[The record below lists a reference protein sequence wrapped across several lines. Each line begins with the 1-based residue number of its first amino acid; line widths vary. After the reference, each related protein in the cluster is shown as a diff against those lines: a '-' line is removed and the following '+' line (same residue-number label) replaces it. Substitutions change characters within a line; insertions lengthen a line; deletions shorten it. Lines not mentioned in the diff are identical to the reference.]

1 MSADTSR
8 LPART
13 GLLAPLRHREF
24 RWLAAGRVG
33 TYLGNAVAP
42 VALAFAVLDLTGS
55 VVDLGVVVGARSA
68 AMMVLLLFGGVLADR
83 LPRPVILQGA
93 GAAAAVS
100 QVAIAVSVLA
110 GFASVPLL
118 IALNVVNGA
127 VAAASLPAAL
137 ALTPQTVPSDLLRP
151 ANAVAR
157 MGSNTAMVAGAPL
170 GGLLAA
176 LVGPGWAIASTSI
189 PFALAAGFYHRIR
202 LGNRTTEPGARP
214 TSPLADLRQGWRE
227 FTIRPWVWV
236 VVLQFMV
243 VNAVVTGCVQV
254 LGPIIADGTFGRTAW
269 GFVLAAETVGAFLG
283 GVFASHRQPRRAL
296 YFGVAV
302 TLAEALPLIAMAEAP
317 AVGLVIAA
325 MFVTG
330 VAMEQ
335 FVIAW
340 DVSLQQHIPED
351 RLAKVYSYD
360 AIGSLVAVPIGETA
374 IGPVAD
380 TLGVPTTLHIA
391 AALVVI
397 ATAAAL
403 CSRSVRTLTQGN
415 TLPATS
421 V

>member
-1 MSADTSR
+1 
-8 LPART
+8 
-13 GLLAPLRHREF
+13 
-24 RWLAAGRVG
+24 
-33 TYLGNAVAP
+33 
-42 VALAFAVLDLTGS
+42 
-55 VVDLGVVVGARSA
+55 
-68 AMMVLLLFGGVLADR
+68 
-83 LPRPVILQGA
+83 
-93 GAAAAVS
+93 
-100 QVAIAVSVLA
+100 
-110 GFASVPLL
+110 
-118 IALNVVNGA
+118 
-127 VAAASLPAAL
+127 
-137 ALTPQTVPSDLLRP
+137 
-151 ANAVAR
+151 
-157 MGSNTAMVAGAPL
+157 
-170 GGLLAA
+170 
-176 LVGPGWAIASTSI
+176 
-189 PFALAAGFYHRIR
+189 
-202 LGNRTTEPGARP
+202 
-214 TSPLADLRQGWRE
+214 
-227 FTIRPWVWV
+227 
-236 VVLQFMV
+236 
-243 VNAVVTGCVQV
+243 
-254 LGPIIADGTFGRTAW
+254 
-269 GFVLAAETVGAFLG
+269 
-283 GVFASHRQPRRAL
+283 
-296 YFGVAV
+296 
-302 TLAEALPLIAMAEAP
+302 MAEAP